1 MKWKNIDL
9 GTISNKVKHFFRKYA
24 ANRHKMTTI
33 TPSMHAQP
41 YSNDD
46 NRFDLRQFVYNTSW
60 EF

>member
-1 MKWKNIDL
+1 MKWKNFDL
-9 GTISNKVKHFFRKYA
+9 SAISKKVKHFFRKYA

-46 NRFDLRQFVYNTSW
+46 NRFDLR
-60 EF
+60 